1 MANDDQSKDPITS
14 ENINIELNE
23 EEMKDVSG
31 GLTNASI
38 HLTNAVNLTNA
49 ISLTNAT
56 VTGLK
61 I

>member
-1 MANDDQSKDPITS
+1 MSCHR

-56 VTGLK
+56 
-61 I
+61 ISE